1 MNKKKLNDIEK
12 ILGYSF
18 TDKSLL
24 TTALTH
30 SSYANE
36 QTPKAPH
43 NQRLEFLGDAV
54 LELIISEHIYKK
66 NPGMHEGELTK
77 LRAALVCEDTLYKVA
92 SDLCIN
98 EYILLGAGESQREVR
113 MSIMADCF
121 ESIVAAIF
129 LDGGYKAANNF
140 INRNLEK
147 IFKYG
152 SASGQK
158 INYKTELQE
167 KYARTHSI
175 VYTITDVEGPEH
187 DCVYTARAEVGD
199 KLVAYGTGRSKK
211 EAEQDAARRIL
222 EMDLG

>member
-1 MNKKKLNDIEK
+1 MNKKRINDIER

-24 TTALTH
+24 VTALTH

-36 QTPKAPH
+36 QTPKVPH

-54 LELIISEHIYKK
+54 LELIISEHIFKE

-77 LRAALVCEDTLYKVA
+77 LRAALVCEDTLCKVA

-98 EYILLGAGESQREVR
+98 EYILLGAGESQRAVR

-129 LDGGYKAANNF
+129 LDGGYKSAKSF
-140 INRNLEK
+140 IYRN
-147 IFKYG
+147 IDRMFKYG
-152 SASGQK
+152 STSGQK

-167 KYARTHSI
+167 KYAKTESI

-187 DCVYTARAEVGD
+187 DCIYTAKVEVGEN
-199 KLVAYGTGRSKK
+199 LVAYGKGRSKK
-211 EAEQDAARRIL
+211 EAEQEAAKRIL
-222 EMDLG
+222 EMDR

>member
-1 MNKKKLNDIEK
+1 MDTNKLNKLEK

-24 TTALTH
+24 VTALTH

-36 QTPKAPH
+36 HIPKVPH

-54 LELIISEHIYKK
+54 LELIISEYIYKE
-66 NPGMHEGELTK
+66 NPQMQEGELTK
-77 LRAALVCEDTLYKVA
+77 LRASLVCEDTLYKVA
-92 SDLCIN
+92 SDLYIN
-98 EYILLGAGESQREVR
+98 EYILLGQGEAQRSVR

-129 LDGGYKAANNF
+129 LDGGIEASKEF
-140 INRNLEK
+140 IRRNLEG

-152 SASGQK
+152 SYSGQK

-167 KYARTHSI
+167 KYAKASTI
-175 VYTITDVEGPEH
+175 IYTIVDVDGPEH
-187 DCVYTARAEVGD
+187 DCVYTAKVEIGND
-199 KLVAYGTGRSKK
+199 LVAYGKGRSKK
-211 EAEQDAARRIL
+211 EAEQEAARNIL
-222 EMDLG
+222 ENN

>member
-1 MNKKKLNDIEK
+1 MNKNKLNDIEK

-36 QTPKAPH
+36 QTPKVHH

-92 SDLCIN
+92 SDLCLN
-98 EYILLGAGESQREVR
+98 EYILLGVGESQRDVR

-129 LDGGYKAANNF
+129 LDGGFKAAKNF
-140 INRNLEK
+140 IARNLER
-147 IFKYG
+147 IFEYG
-152 SASGQK
+152 SASSQK

-167 KYARTHSI
+167 KYAKTHSV

-187 DCVYTARAEVGD
+187 
-199 KLVAYGTGRSKK
+199 
-211 EAEQDAARRIL
+211 
-222 EMDLG
+222 